1 MDNSKIKILIVEDD
15 EFLRDF
21 YFELLQSEGFI
32 VDTAADGEIAFEKIH
47 NGGWNL
53 IMLDIM
59 LPKMD
64 GVQILTKLKQVPPAV
79 ANGPIVV
86 LTNLGNDTV
95 INQCFS
101 MGASGYLIKSSM
113 DPSQVLVQ
121 IKSYIQIH

>member
-1 MDNSKIKILIVEDD
+1 MDNSQIKILVVEDD

-21 YFELLQSEGFI
+21 YYELLQGEGYA
-32 VDTAADGEIAFEKIH
+32 VDTAADGEIAFQKIH
-47 NGGWNL
+47 AGGWTL
-53 IMLDIM
+53 VMLDIM

-64 GVQILTKLKQVPPAV
+64 GVQILTKLKQVPAAIP
-79 ANGPIVV
+79 NGPIVV

-121 IKSYIQIH
+121 IKSYLQVK